1 MSTIISTVF
10 IAVPPAFLLGWILSK
25 ALFRHISL
33 TGPNTTF
40 RDAASVPAVA
50 AKVAANEND
59 KGDATA
65 AGKHN
70 DAQIAATKDNGRT
83 LNSLRK
89 KLAGARANTQ
99 SMQSEIQLLKEAA
112 AEREHAVIDLKRKLQ
127 IQLAL
132 PEEKIGSVPA
142 NQKQFIKMMEDRQ
155 AIYELR
161 AEELSQELAAANA
174 RASRTTQR
182 FQNWRQKIKPMAKQF
197 RQQRA
202 MINELREELGRQ
214 EMQQHGQE
222 DAEIAHQKATSVQAI
237 EKLRGSGWIDSH
249 SVQEEQVAL
258 SSGLVTKS
266 TIASASVETDTD
278 VSVQVSQEDLQK
290 LRGVGPAM
298 HEKLNNQGVYRLKQL
313 ALMSSQELT
322 ELGTS
327 LGIGK
332 QTLAKHQWTLQARQL
347 LNMPEVVVG
356 TAITGCEAIPA

>member
-40 RDAASVPAVA
+40 RDMASAPAVA
-50 AKVAANEND
+50 AKAAPKD
-59 KGDATA
+59 KGNATA

-70 DAQIAATKDNGRT
+70 DAQMAATKDDART
-83 LNSLRK
+83 LNSVRK
-89 KLAGARANTQ
+89 KLAGAVANTQ

-127 IQLAL
+127 MQLVV
-132 PEEKIGSVPA
+132 PEEKLDSVPA

-155 AIYELR
+155 ATHELR
-161 AEELSQELAAANA
+161 IEELNHELETAIA

-182 FQNWRQKIKPMAKQF
+182 FHNWRQKFKPMAKQF

-214 EMQQHGQE
+214 DMQQHGQE
-222 DAEIAHQKATSVQAI
+222 VAEIVSQKAIPAQAI
-237 EKLRGSGWIDSH
+237 EKLPGSGWIDSH
-249 SVQEEQVAL
+249 SVQEAQVAL
-258 SSGLVTKS
+258 SSGLVTES
-266 TIASASVETDTD
+266 IIASDPVETDTD
-278 VSVQVSQEDLQK
+278 ASVQVSQENLQK

-298 HEKLNNQGVYRLKQL
+298 HEKLNKQGVYRLKQF
-313 ALMSSQELT
+313 ALMSSHELS
-322 ELGTS
+322 ELGKS

-356 TAITGCEAIPA
+356 TDITGCQAIPA

>member
-25 ALFRHISL
+25 AFFRHISL

-50 AKVAANEND
+50 AKVAANN
-59 KGDATA
+59 KGNATATA

-83 LNSLRK
+83 LKSLRK
-89 KLAGARANTQ
+89 KLAGALANTQ
-99 SMQSEIQLLKEAA
+99 SMQSEIQLLQEAA

-127 IQLAL
+127 MQLAL
-132 PEEKIGSVPA
+132 PEENIASVPA

-161 AEELSQELAAANA
+161 AEELSQELQAANA
-174 RASRTTQR
+174 RANRTTQR
-182 FQNWRQKIKPMAKQF
+182 LHNWRQKIKAMAKQF

-214 EMQQHGQE
+214 DMQQHAQE
-222 DAEIAHQKATSVQAI
+222 AAEIASQKATPAQAI
-237 EKLRGSGWIDSH
+237 EKLPGSGWIDSH
-249 SVQEEQVAL
+249 PVQEEQVAL
-258 SSGLVTKS
+258 SAGLVTKS
-266 TIASASVETDTD
+266 TVAADPVETDTD

-313 ALMSSQELT
+313 ALMSGQEIS
-322 ELGTS
+322 ELGKS

-332 QTLAKHQWTLQARQL
+332 QTLAKHQWILQARQL

-356 TAITGCEAIPA
+356 TAITGCEAIPV